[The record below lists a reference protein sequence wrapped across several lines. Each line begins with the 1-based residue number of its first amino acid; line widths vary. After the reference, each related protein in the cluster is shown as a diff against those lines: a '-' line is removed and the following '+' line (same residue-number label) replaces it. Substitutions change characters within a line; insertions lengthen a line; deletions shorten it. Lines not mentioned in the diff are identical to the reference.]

1 MVQPFPLDVDTRNIL
16 QMLML
21 STLLLR
27 RSEMQ
32 AKSRAT
38 YHHGDLR
45 RALLDDACEILEA
58 EGPEGLSLRS
68 VAARSGVS
76 HNAPYRHFRDR
87 SALLSA
93 VAERGFQDLTEK
105 MMLAAGDQEPL
116 SQIAEAYLTF
126 AKARPQMYRLMFAS
140 EAVRA
145 APGPDPQL
153 RATSKLTFDAVRAA
167 VNESLREH
175 HINSDGVAAMVWAPL
190 HGLALL
196 LIENRILPWMRDGVT
211 DEQFAASLGAS
222 LTAFARDVGSKL
234 RT

>member
-1 MVQPFPLDVDTRNIL
+1 
-16 QMLML
+16 
-21 STLLLR
+21 
-27 RSEMQ
+27 MQ
-32 AKSRAT
+32 VKNRAT

-45 RALLDDACEILEA
+45 QALLNNACDILET
-58 EGPEGLSLRS
+58 EGAEGLSLRS

-105 MMLAAGDQEPL
+105 MASAAGAEDPL
-116 SQIAEAYLTF
+116 ARIAEAYLTF
-126 AKARPQMYRLMFAS
+126 ARARPQMYRLMFAS

-153 RATSKLTFDAVRAA
+153 RATSKRTFDAVRTA
-167 VNESLREH
+167 VKESLSKQSG
-175 HINSDGVAAMVWAPL
+175 NADGVAAMVWAPL

-196 LIENRILPWMRDGVT
+196 LIENRILPWMRDDVT
-211 DEQFAASLGAS
+211 DEQFTIALGAS
-222 LTAFARDVGSKL
+222 LASFAREADFKL
-234 RT
+234 RLH

>member
-1 MVQPFPLDVDTRNIL
+1 
-16 QMLML
+16 MLLL
-21 STLLLR
+21 STLLATGTQ
-27 RSEMQ
+27 MQ
-32 AKSRAT
+32 VKNRAT

-45 RALLDDACEILEA
+45 QALLDNACDILET
-58 EGPEGLSLRS
+58 EGAEGLSLRS

-105 MMLAAGDQEPL
+105 MASAAGAEDPL
-116 SQIAEAYLTF
+116 ARIAEAYLTF
-126 AKARPQMYRLMFAS
+126 ARARPQMYRLMFAS

-153 RATSKLTFDAVRAA
+153 RATSKRTFDAVRTA
-167 VNESLREH
+167 VNESLSKQSG
-175 HINSDGVAAMVWAPL
+175 NADGVAAMVWAPL

-196 LIENRILPWMRDGVT
+196 LIENRILPWMRDDVT
-211 DEQFAASLGAS
+211 DEQFTIALGAS
-222 LTAFARDVGSKL
+222 LASFAREADFKL
-234 RT
+234 RLH

>member
-1 MVQPFPLDVDTRNIL
+1 MRNIL
-16 QMLML
+16 RMLLL
-21 STLLLR
+21 STLLITGAQ
-27 RSEMQ
+27 MQ
-32 AKSRAT
+32 VKNRAT

-45 RALLDDACEILEA
+45 QALVNDACEILET
-58 EGPEGLSLRS
+58 EGAEGLSLRS

-105 MMLAAGDQEPL
+105 MASAAGTEDPL
-116 SQIAEAYLTF
+116 ARIAEAYLTF
-126 AKARPQMYRLMFAS
+126 ARARPQMYRLMFAS

-153 RATSKLTFDAVRAA
+153 RATSKRTFDAVRVA
-167 VNESLREH
+167 VEESLSEQAG
-175 HINSDGVAAMVWAPL
+175 NADGVAAMVWAPL

-196 LIENRILPWMRDGVT
+196 LIENRILPWMRDDVT
-211 DEQFAASLGAS
+211 DEQFTTALGAS
-222 LTAFARDVGSKL
+222 LASFAREADLKL
-234 RT
+234 RAN